1 MGNEITPDP
10 DRRSF
15 EERRQ
20 VNQHGAE
27 FSSAR
32 DLQPL
37 LGYSQWRR
45 FEEVVQRAIT
55 SCQQSGN
62 DPTYHFANADK
73 MVTLGSG
80 SEREI
85 PDFHLSR
92 FAYRSTMR

>member
-1 MGNEITPDP
+1 MDNEITPDP

-27 FSSAR
+27 YWSAR

-45 FEEVVQRAIT
+45 FEDVVQRAVT
-55 SCQQSGN
+55 SCQQSN
-62 DPTYHFANADK
+62 SEPTYHFADAGK

-80 SEREI
+80 SEGVNI
-85 PDFHLSR
+85 P
-92 FAYRSTMR
+92 FAMW